1 MTYVVSAKWIARPGE
16 EEEVARCIAAIAG
29 PSRAEPGNLMYQP
42 HRDASDPR
50 VFFFY
55 EQYTD
60 EAAYQAHLASPHV
73 KAIALGNAIPR
84 LEARIREF
92 YTLIEP

>member
-1 MTYVVSAKWIARPGE
+1 
-16 EEEVARCIAAIAG
+16 
-29 PSRAEPGNLMYQP
+29 MYQP

-73 KAIALGNAIPR
+73 KAIAKATRSRAWRPESASSTR
-84 LEARIREF
+84 
-92 YTLIEP
+92 